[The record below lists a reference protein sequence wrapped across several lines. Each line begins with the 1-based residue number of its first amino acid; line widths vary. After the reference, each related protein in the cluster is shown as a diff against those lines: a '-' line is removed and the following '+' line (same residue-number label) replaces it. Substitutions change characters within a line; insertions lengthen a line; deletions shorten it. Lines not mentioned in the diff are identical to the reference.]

1 MRPTAAEL
9 TELRRALHR
18 IIDTWD
24 ILESGKSYEMP
35 IFQGWLTR
43 VKYSIEDARKLL
55 SQSIL

>member
-18 IIDTWD
+18 IVDTWD
-24 ILESGKSYEMP
+24 ILESKEYPAP
-35 IFQGWLTR
+35 IFQGWLKR
-43 VKYSIEDARKLL
+43 VRIAVEEARKLL